1 MASGIL
7 RRVACVGAI
16 LGLGVASSPGIQGA
30 SAASAAPVAAA
41 AVNST
46 HATSPTA
53 VASAQRPV
61 ATGRGWGSM
70 IACAACVVGAGLV
83 VAGGPTTIVI
93 AVNAPGS
100 AIAVTACVAACYEAF
115 Q

>member
-1 MASGIL
+1 MASGTF
-7 RRVACVGAI
+7 RRVAYVGAI
-16 LGLGVASSPGIQGA
+16 LGLGIASSPYVQA
-30 SAASAAPVAAA
+30 VSAASAAPATAA
-41 AVNST
+41 AVSST
-46 HATSPTA
+46 YATSPTV

-83 VAGGPTTIVI
+83 VAGGTTTIVI
-93 AVNAPGS
+93 AMNAPGS
-100 AIAVTACVAACYEAF
+100 AIAVMACAAACYEAF